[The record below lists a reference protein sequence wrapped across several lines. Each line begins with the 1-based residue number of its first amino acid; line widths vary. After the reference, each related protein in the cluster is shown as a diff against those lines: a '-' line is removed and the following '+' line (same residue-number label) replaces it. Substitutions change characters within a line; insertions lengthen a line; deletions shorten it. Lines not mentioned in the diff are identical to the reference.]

1 MKPTGEYQEK
11 LTRDLI
17 REERKIAKL
26 KQELKDSSRAARE
39 DIADHEAARDRLLDL
54 LEGREHEQDELP
66 LEDGASVKP
75 RVRGPGLSVA
85 LSEAGA
91 HIPAGE
97 VKEAKAE
104 LARRGKRGKAAE
116 AP

>member
-11 LTRDLI
+11 LTRDLV
-17 REERKIAKL
+17 REDRKIAKL
-26 KQELKDSSRAARE
+26 RDELKATSKAARE
-39 DIADHEAARDRLLDL
+39 EIADHEAARDRVLDL

-66 LEDGASVKP
+66 LKDGATVKP

-91 HIPAGE
+91 HIPASE
-97 VKEAKAE
+97 VKEAKDE
-104 LARRGKRGKAAE
+104 LKRRGRGKGSE